1 MMEKLLLNELVDRF
15 DGTLVRTAAE
25 ASPIDAPTKP
35 ADKLRES
42 PPSMA
47 AREKRTLPPLC

>member
-47 AREKRTLPPLC
+47 AREKRTLPPLS